1 MKWTETITPK
11 QAVEELGVPYH
22 GWMREM
28 DRAWVSEDGQY
39 SVMSRLLRTPVGKVE
54 HVAITSAAGC
64 GKCDGSGDI
73 PWAVKMAINKKT
85 REAVYRKYGGRCAY
99 CGRAIAYK
107 DMQVDHF
114 RPLRVWDEVDGA
126 ADDIS
131 NLMPACRMC
140 NHYKRANSLEAF
152 RRYIAEIPRKL
163 RDNYIYKIGVAY
175 RNIIENEKPIKFFFE
190 TEEAK
195 TNPEYA
201 ITSPEEMAR
210 YLMGFCR
217 CRLATGNGCPGC
229 PFDKP
234 TSDNGDGECR
244 LYVPDDWDF

>member
-1 MKWTETITPK
+1 
-11 QAVEELGVPYH
+11 
-22 GWMREM
+22 
-28 DRAWVSEDGQY
+28 
-39 SVMSRLLRTPVGKVE
+39 
-54 HVAITSAAGC
+54 
-64 GKCDGSGDI
+64 
-73 PWAVKMAINKKT
+73 MAINKKT

-114 RPLRVWDEVDGA
+114 RPLRMWDEVDGA

-131 NLMPACRMC
+131 NLMPTCRMC
-140 NHYKRANSLEAF
+140 NHYKRANSLEVF
-152 RRYIAEIPRKL
+152 RRYIAEIPHKL

-195 TNPEYA
+195 ANPEYA

-217 CRLATGNGCPGC
+217 CHLATGNGCPGC
-229 PFDKP
+229 PFDNKP
-234 TSDNGDGECR
+234 TSENGDGECR